1 MVYDSFEQKEVYTRG
16 ISRKESDGV
25 IFHSDDNGN
34 HTGTSRPTLGGRYVD
49 YDRDGNVVGHT
60 SEFGGSLV
68 HYDKDGNITGRSI
81 KGLSKNAYYHT
92 DNSPHIVDGCYVA
105 TCVYGSYDC
114 PQVWALRR
122 FRDNTLK
129 CTPFGRAFI
138 RTYYAVSPSL
148 VRRFGNCRWFQTMW
162 RGILDRMVAA
172 LRKKGV
178 KDTPYKDPSEK

>member
-1 MVYDSFEQKEVYTRG
+1 MG

-34 HTGTSRPTLGGRYVD
+34 YTGTSRPTLGGR
-49 YDRDGNVVGHT
+49 
-60 SEFGGSLV
+60 
-68 HYDKDGNITGRSI
+68 
-81 KGLSKNAYYHT
+81 
-92 DNSPHIVDGCYVA
+92 YVA

-129 CTPFGRAFI
+129 RTPFGRAFI

-148 VRRFGNCRWFQTMW
+148 VRRFGNCRWFQTVW
-162 RGILDRMVAA
+162 RSILDRMVVA

-178 KDTPYKDPSEK
+178 KDTPYEDQFGK